1 MSGRNSPSSKRPVIS
16 VCVICFNQERYI
28 ADCIEGI
35 LAQNLDANV
44 EILIGDDASTDRTS
58 AIIEGYAERDRR
70 IVHICRPE
78 NLGFVANQRDLSSRA
93 RGEFVALCEGD
104 DFWLDPDKLERQLAL
119 MNADPAITLC
129 FTAGVKVSST
139 GDRQLGRIEVGGPS
153 RELSLREIIL
163 EINGTV
169 PTSSMLMR
177 RSALMNLPDRTYD
190 QSPIDYAMQVLVGA
204 QGRIWYDS
212 SVTTA
217 YRIAEGSWSEGVA
230 NDPDKYLQHYQGLRG
245 YRQFL
250 EEQLPAE
257 CAPDLRRAFEPLVL
271 GFYMSSRARPADK
284 LRNLPKDMPFL
295 SRRGRMIA
303 TILTRVPA
311 LAHVGAFAR
320 RRIWGPFLR
329 PLFGR

>member
-1 MSGRNSPSSKRPVIS
+1 MSNKPIIS
-16 VCVICFNQERYI
+16 VCIICYNQERYI
-28 ADCIEGI
+28 ADCIESI
-35 LAQNLDANV
+35 LAQTLDANL

-58 AIIEGYAERDRR
+58 AIIAEYAASDRR
-70 IVHICRPE
+70 IVHIRRPE

-104 DFWLDPDKLERQLAL
+104 DFWIDPGKLERQLAV
-119 MNADPAITLC
+119 MNADPAIVLC
-129 FTAGVKVSST
+129 FTAGVRVSSG
-139 GDRQLGRIEVGGPS
+139 GDRQLGRIEIGGPS
-153 RELSLREIIL
+153 RELSLRRMIL

-177 RSALMNLPDRTYD
+177 RSALMKLPDRTYD

-217 YRIAEGSWSEGVA
+217 YRIAVGSWSEGLA

-250 EEQLPAE
+250 EGELPTG
-257 CAPDLRRAFEPLVL
+257 CTPYVRRAFEPLVL

-284 LRNLPKDMPFL
+284 LRSLPQDLPFL

-311 LAHVGAFAR
+311 VVAVGAFAR
-320 RRIWGPFLR
+320 RRIWRPFLR